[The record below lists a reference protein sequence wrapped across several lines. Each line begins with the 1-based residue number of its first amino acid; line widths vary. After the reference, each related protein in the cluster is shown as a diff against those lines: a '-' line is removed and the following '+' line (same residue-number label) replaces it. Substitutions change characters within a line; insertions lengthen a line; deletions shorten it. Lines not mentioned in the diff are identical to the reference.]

1 VNALSLVKY
10 VKWLNRTEAWR
21 AREGVVRCAFKV
33 GGRNDFHVV
42 RFFER
47 KSNSDDV
54 EVVATGEW
62 FGASLPPTFD
72 PPEPA
77 NKANYS
83 LLWGLM
89 WQMFL

>member
-1 VNALSLVKY
+1 MPRAAGGRLRAMRFQSGWPGRLPRRPI
-10 VKWLNRTEAWR
+10 LRTE
-21 AREGVVRCAFKV
+21 
-33 GGRNDFHVV
+33 
-42 RFFER
+42 
-47 KSNSDDV
+47 SNSDDV